1 MNEEQNNPNITEK
14 KENINVVLPTKNEK
28 VRDNMK
34 MFVFGLLGLIAVVLI
49 LAGGVGVYRV
59 YAKVAMDNF
68 SITVANVLRLPAMK
82 VDGER
87 VLYGDYTDYLK
98 AVQTSAN
105 LDAQGG
111 GQALTSEQISDRVL
125 IWLADQIMV
134 VKAAKV
140 YGVTIEQKDLDEAKS
155 QIMQN
160 FKDTAAADVEINK
173 RYGWN
178 IETYMK
184 KIVGTMILQNKL
196 NEKIGLDQ
204 KGKEETGGQAQKILD
219 QIKAGGNFA
228 ELAKQYGEDG
238 TSANGGSLGWFGK
251 GEMVPQFEA
260 VVFALKKGELAPE
273 LVETEY
279 GYHIVRLD
287 DKKTE
292 KVKDDKGKLVN
303 KETVNASHILFRFP
317 SLDKYLEQTAKQS
330 KKIIYIKVH
339 NPFTDATPVA
349 AQQ

>member
-1 MNEEQNNPNITEK
+1 MNEEQYKSNIMEK
-14 KENINVVLPTKNEK
+14 KENNDVFPAVKNK
-28 VRDNMK
+28 KAQDSMK
-34 MFVFGLLGLIAVVLI
+34 MFLLGLLGLIAVVLLI
-49 LAGGVGVYRV
+49 AGGVGVYRV
-59 YAKVAMDNF
+59 YAKVATDNF
-68 SITVANVLRLPAMK
+68 SLTVANVLRLPAMK
-82 VDGER
+82 IDGER
-87 VLYGDYTDYLK
+87 VLYSDYVDYLK

-105 LDAQGG
+105 MDAQGG
-111 GQALTSEQISDRVL
+111 GQALNPEQINDRVL
-125 IWLADQIMV
+125 IWLADQNMV
-134 VKAAKV
+134 AKAAKV
-140 YGVTIEQKDLDEAKS
+140 YGVTVEQKDLDEAKS

-160 FKDTAAADVEINK
+160 FKDTAAADAEINK

-178 IETYMK
+178 VETYMK

-204 KGKEETGGQAQKILD
+204 KGKEETRGQAQKILD
-219 QIKAGGNFA
+219 QIKAGGIFA

-238 TSANGGSLGWFGK
+238 TAANGGSLGWFGK

-260 VVFALKKGELAPE
+260 AVFALKKGELASE

-292 KVKDDKGKLVN
+292 KVKDEKGKMVN

-317 SLDKYLEQTAKQS
+317 SLDKYLEQTARQS

-339 NPFTDATPVA
+339 NPFTDAAPVA
-349 AQQ
+349 TQQ

>member
-1 MNEEQNNPNITEK
+1 MNEEQKQSNPMEK
-14 KENINVVLPTKNEK
+14 KETGEITPKINKK
-28 VRDNMK
+28 AQDSMK
-34 MFVFGLLGLIAVVLI
+34 MFMFGLVGLVAVALVTV
-49 LAGGVGVYRV
+49 GGVGVYRV
-59 YAKVAMDNF
+59 YAKAATDNF
-68 SITVANVLRLPAMK
+68 TVTVAKVLRLPAMK

-87 VLYGDYTDYLK
+87 ILYSDYVDYLK

-105 LDAQGG
+105 LDAQA
-111 GQALTSEQISDRVL
+111 GQALTPEQINDRVL
-125 IWLADQIMV
+125 VWLADQVMV
-134 VKAAKV
+134 NKAAKV
-140 YGVTIEQKDLDEAKS
+140 YGVVVEQKDLDEAKA

-160 FKDTAAADVEINK
+160 FKDTAAADAEISK

-184 KIVGTMILQNKL
+184 KIVVTMILQNKL

-204 KGKEETGGQAQKILD
+204 KGKEETRNQAQKVLD
-219 QIKAGGNFA
+219 QIKADGNFA

-251 GEMVPQFEA
+251 GEMVPQFEVA
-260 VVFALKKGELAPE
+260 VFALKKGDLAPE

-292 KVKDDKGKLVN
+292 KVKDDKGKLVS

-317 SLDKYLEQTAKQS
+317 SLDKYLEQTAKQA

-339 NPFTDATPVA
+339 NPFTDAAP
-349 AQQ
+349 AQVQQ